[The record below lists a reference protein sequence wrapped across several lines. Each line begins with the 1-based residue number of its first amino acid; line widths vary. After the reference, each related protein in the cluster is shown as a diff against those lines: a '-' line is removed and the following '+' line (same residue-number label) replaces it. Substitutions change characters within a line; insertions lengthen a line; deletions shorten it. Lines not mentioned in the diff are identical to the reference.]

1 MPQQLKQT
9 PEMILLRLDDD
20 AKICISVERGEGEG
34 MDRLTKHEI
43 GDKWEVW
50 TAGHRELF
58 NLREE
63 KMQQI
68 FVTVVLSL
76 VGNRKQLL
84 EVPHKVWS

>member
-1 MPQQLKQT
+1 
-9 PEMILLRLDDD
+9 MILLRLDDD
-20 AKICISVERGEGEG
+20 AKICISVQRVVGESMERP
-34 MDRLTKHEI
+34 TKHEV